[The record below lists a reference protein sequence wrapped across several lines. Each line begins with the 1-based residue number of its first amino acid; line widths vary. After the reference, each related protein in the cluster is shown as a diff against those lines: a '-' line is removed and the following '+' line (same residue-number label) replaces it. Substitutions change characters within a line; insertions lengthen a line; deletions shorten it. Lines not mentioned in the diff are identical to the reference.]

1 MQFYIQTFGCQMNE
15 NDSRLLASLLQSNG
29 YTEVDAPEKAG
40 VIIINTCCVREN
52 AENKA
57 LGYLGSIKKLYEED
71 RSRIIVIC
79 GCMMQQK
86 GMAETIKSKYRY
98 VKIIMGTFSAS
109 RLPEYIAEVSATGRS
124 IIDVEEH
131 YDGTELKHTCATVE
145 EALDGDYKAQVNI
158 SYGCNN
164 FCSYCI
170 VPYVRGRE
178 RSRSAAD
185 ILEEIQLLAEHGVK
199 EVQLLGQNVNSYGKD
214 LSAEEAC
221 DFAALLSQVCQVP
234 GIQRVRYM
242 TSHPRDFS
250 RHLVDVIQE
259 NPKVCRHFHLPL
271 QAGCDE
277 LLQRM
282 NRGYTTAYYGELL
295 SYIRSRVPDAVVTT
309 DLIVGF
315 PGETEEQFR
324 QTLDFIR
331 ECRFDAAYT
340 FIYSQRSGTPAA
352 KMPEQIPEDV
362 KKDRLQRLMDVQNEI
377 SLEHNRQMLG
387 KIYEV
392 MVEGLS
398 KNNKSM
404 LSGRTEGNKIVV
416 FPAPEDEELHPGDC
430 LKVRITG
437 AHTWNLEGELVSS
450 FESVCETEC

>member
-15 NDSRLLASLLQSNG
+15 NDSRLLASLLQKNG
-29 YTEVDAPEKAG
+29 YQEVARPEDAG
-40 VIIINTCCVREN
+40 LILINTCCVREN

-71 RSRIIVIC
+71 RSRVIVIC

-86 GMAETIKSKYRY
+86 GKAELIRSKYPY

-109 RLPEYIAEVSATGRS
+109 RLPEYIAQVSAGTRS

-131 YDGTELKHTCATVE
+131 YDGTELKYTPETVE
-145 EALDGDYKAQVNI
+145 KALDGDYKAQVNI

-185 ILEEIQLLAEHGVK
+185 ILEEIRLLTENGVR

-214 LSAEEAC
+214 LPAAQSC
-221 DFAALLSQVCQVP
+221 DFASLLEQVCQVP
-234 GIQRVRYM
+234 GLRRVRYM

-250 RHLVDVIQE
+250 YDLVDVIRK
-259 NPKVCRHFHLPL
+259 NPKICHHFHLPL

-277 LLQRM
+277 LLKRM
-282 NRGYTTAYYGELL
+282 NRGYSRKYYWELL
-295 SYIRSRVPDAVVTT
+295 QYIRSRIPEAVIST

-315 PGETEEQFR
+315 PGETEQQF
-324 QTLDFIR
+324 QETLDFVA

-352 KMPEQIPEDV
+352 KMPDQIPEEE
-362 KKDRLQRLMDVQNEI
+362 KKLRLQRLMDVQNAI
-377 SLEHNRQMLG
+377 SLELNQAMLG
-387 KIYEV
+387 KNYEV

-398 KNNKSM
+398 KNNADM

-416 FPAPEDEELHPGDC
+416 FPVEAGNQIRPGDC
-430 LKVRITG
+430 LQLQITA
-437 AHTWNLEGELVSS
+437 AHTWNLEGELLP
-450 FESVCETEC
+450 